1 MIYLIIPFLILI
13 FSILYAKD
21 KINRTKY
28 TFISLLIF
36 SIVSIVNI
44 ILIFTPL
51 KDISILVIYMSLLM
65 TFLCLTLS
73 FIRIGTYGSRIRR
86 YIYIIHK
93 LLR

>member
-13 FSILYAKD
+13 FSILYATYKN
-21 KINRTKY
+21 NRTKH
-28 TFISLLIF
+28 TFISFLIF

-73 FIRIGTYGSRIRR
+73 FIR
-86 YIYIIHK
+86 
-93 LLR
+93 

>member
-21 KINRTKY
+21 KINRTKH

-51 KDISILVIYMSLLM
+51 KDISILVMYMSLLM

-73 FIRIGTYGSRIRR
+73 FIR
-86 YIYIIHK
+86 
-93 LLR
+93 

>member
-1 MIYLIIPFLILI
+1 MIYLIIPCLIII

-28 TFISLLIF
+28 TFVSLLLF
-36 SIVSIVNI
+36 SVTSLINI

-73 FIRIGTYGSRIRR
+73 FIR
-86 YIYIIHK
+86 
-93 LLR
+93 

>member
-1 MIYLIIPFLILI
+1 MIYLIIPFLIII

-28 TFISLLIF
+28 TFVSLLLF
-36 SIVSIVNI
+36 SITSLINI

-73 FIRIGTYGSRIRR
+73 FIR
-86 YIYIIHK
+86 
-93 LLR
+93 

>member
-21 KINRTKY
+21 KINRTKH

-73 FIRIGTYGSRIRR
+73 FIR
-86 YIYIIHK
+86 
-93 LLR
+93 

>member
-1 MIYLIIPFLILI
+1 MIYLIIPFLIFI

-21 KINRTKY
+21 KINRTKH

-51 KDISILVIYMSLLM
+51 KDISILVIYMSFLM

-73 FIRIGTYGSRIRR
+73 FIR
-86 YIYIIHK
+86 
-93 LLR
+93 